1 MKNIH
6 HIIILIGALFS
17 LKPVLGQQKS
27 HKIIFYTDTTYSSS
41 LYWKKNAEALKAWA
55 DTIQILTKSDNPNI
69 EIPPPAISGLEDLFN
84 LDVNILKNQDSTV
97 VKLKV
102 RKKGDRSTSR
112 IFELEETSAEAQLDD
127 EIDPIAID
135 PAAFDSTE
143 APKEFEFEFN
153 DNFEWSDEDSKSLRN
168 HRKRKPELVITNFR
182 LHGGHLM
189 LQPLQGPTTTVLR
202 PYEMT
207 ELQNGKSLNFCIDQ
221 NWGLNLFRGKIRFW
235 YGLSYSINNY
245 RFSNSQV
252 TLTPN
257 APEFESQFA
266 LVPQKKSK
274 LVSNY
279 IGIPISIGFQDKAND
294 NYRFKLNLGIEA
306 GYLVRAHTKIVHNND
321 QTNKVFDDF
330 NLNDFVVQPTIHFQY
345 EDIAIFAK
353 YALTSLFKPNQGA
366 DYQKNM
372 VIGVALNLD

>member
-1 MKNIH
+1 MKHIH
-6 HIIILIGALFS
+6 NIIILIGAIFS
-17 LKPVLGQQKS
+17 LRPVLGQNQS
-27 HKIIFYTDTTYSSS
+27 HKIIIYTDTTYSSS
-41 LYWKKNAEALKAWA
+41 QFWKKNADALKAWA
-55 DTIQILTKSDNPNI
+55 DTIQILTKSDNQSI

-102 RKKGDRSTSR
+102 RKKGDRSTAR
-112 IFELEETSAEAQLDD
+112 ILELEEIT
-127 EIDPIAID
+127 
-135 PAAFDSTE
+135 AADTTE
-143 APKEFEFEFN
+143 AAKEFEFTF
-153 DNFEWSDEDSKSLRN
+153 DDDFQWNFEDKKSVKKR
-168 HRKRKPELVITNFR
+168 RKRKPEFVITNLR

-189 LQPLQGPTTTVLR
+189 LQPLSGPATTVVR
-202 PYEMT
+202 PYEMA

-221 NWGLNLFRGKIRFW
+221 SWGVNLLKGKIRFW

-245 RFSNSQV
+245 RFSNAQV

-266 LVPQKKSK
+266 LEPQKKSK

-294 NYRFKLNLGIEA
+294 DYRFKLNLGIEA
-306 GYLVRAHTKIVHNND
+306 GYLVRAHTKIIHNND

-330 NLNDFVVQPTIHFQY
+330 NLNNFVVQPTVHFQY
-345 EDIAIFAK
+345 EDLAIFAK
-353 YALTSLFKPNQGA
+353 YALTPLFKPNQGA

-372 VIGVALNLD
+372 VIGIALNLD